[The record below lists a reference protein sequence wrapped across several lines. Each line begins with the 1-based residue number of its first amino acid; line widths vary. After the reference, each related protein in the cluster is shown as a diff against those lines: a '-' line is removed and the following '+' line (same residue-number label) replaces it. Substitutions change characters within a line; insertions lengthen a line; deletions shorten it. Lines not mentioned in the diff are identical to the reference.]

1 MWAMLR
7 NPAYSGKACYG
18 KTEHAER
25 QRITKPLR
33 AKGGYVVQNGC
44 NREKPREEWIEIPV
58 SPIIPQSA
66 FDIVQERLKT
76 NKVHSQRN
84 TKEITLCRV

>member
-1 MWAMLR
+1 MLR
-7 NPAYSGKACYG
+7 NPAYCGKACYG

-33 AKGGYVVQNGC
+33 AKGGFVVQNGC

-58 SPIIPQSA
+58 PPIVSSGY
-66 FDIVQERLKT
+66 F
-76 NKVHSQRN
+76 
-84 TKEITLCRV
+84 